1 MNQSSLPPLIAIV
14 GPTAVGKSDLAI
26 RLAHEFGGEIVCADS
41 RTQYRGMDIGTAK
54 PTSAQRRDVPHHLL
68 DLIDP
73 DETFTLAQFQQL
85 AYRAIADITARGRVP
100 FLVGGSGLYVKA
112 VIEGFH
118 IPQSEPDQALR
129 QALQHEAT
137 QLGVEHLY
145 AELMRVDPAAARRIG
160 PANVRRIIRAL
171 EVYRRLGA
179 PISELQMKTPPPY
192 RVLVIGLTR
201 SMESLERAITQRVDA
216 MLAAGLVDEVRG
228 LVARGFGYDLPAM
241 SGIGYREVG
250 MYLRGEIDLA
260 TAREL
265 IVRNTRRF
273 VRRQYQWFR
282 LSDPNIR
289 WFNLDEPEAEEAVR
303 NELLQ
308 FGLRKKVPG

>member
-308 FGLRKKVPG
+308 FGLRKKEPG